1 MPDPLKHLLSWQ
13 NMSSLEGV
21 YITQTFQ
28 RHGFWGLS
36 IIKPLVKYVT
46 TIDFGQ
52 LYYESQLEE
61 VLAAAE
67 KKGLKVRAMR
77 SYRTRRT
84 ISSKPRAASSLKSY
98 RDFILSNTGPV
109 PM

>member
-1 MPDPLKHLLSWQ
+1 MPDPLEALIVVAKHVKP
-13 NMSSLEGV
+13 GGRV

-67 KKGLKVRAMR
+67 KKGLKVM
-77 SYRTRRT
+77 SNEV
-84 ISSKPRAASSLKSY
+84 IPNSKDNFFQAARCIVLE
-98 RDFILSNTGPV
+98 V
-109 PM
+109 V